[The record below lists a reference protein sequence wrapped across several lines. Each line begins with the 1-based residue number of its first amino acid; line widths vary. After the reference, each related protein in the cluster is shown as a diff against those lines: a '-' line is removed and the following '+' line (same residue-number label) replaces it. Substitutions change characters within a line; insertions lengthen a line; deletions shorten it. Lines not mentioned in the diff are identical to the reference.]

1 MAEGLRTQQV
11 WENHHLVRDPNQS
24 EHGMWTLAPFVTLG
38 IIMSMH
44 LLPARSNNATTMAD
58 RALSLIASYENG
70 SVKLWQYRDVERER
84 SIEGVGWQCV
94 WSLKLHVESGPS
106 IRYWR

>member
-1 MAEGLRTQQV
+1 MIQISQ
-11 WENHHLVRDPNQS
+11 WI
-24 EHGMWTLAPFVTLG
+24 LAG

-44 LLPARSNNATTMAD
+44 LLPARGSNATTVAD

-70 SVKLWQYRDVERER
+70 SVKLWRYREVDRER

-94 WSLKLHVESGPS
+94 WSLKLHVESGAFHTLFS
-106 IRYWR
+106 DNALLS